1 MNIAMN
7 YGWVCPK
14 CGRVYAP
21 NQAMCLY
28 CGEGSISKQSDSVQ
42 PYTPEQDFIWPTN
55 KIKDLTTITTNT
67 TTLNGVS
74 NYAVKSS
81 EVDTSISC
89 SAYRNEECL
98 ATKEPFITS
107 CKGEKEKCENEY
119 GPC

>member
-1 MNIAMN
+1 MIPEQ
-7 YGWVCPK
+7 GWQCPI
-14 CGRVYAP
+14 CRRVYNP
-21 NQAMCLY
+21 RQAMCLY
-28 CGEGSISKQSDSVQ
+28 CGEGSISKQSDSAQ
-42 PYTPEQDFIWPTN
+42 PYIPEQDFIWPTN
-55 KIKDLTTITTNT
+55 KIKDLTTNTT

-74 NYAVKSS
+74 NYAIKSS

-89 SAYRNEECL
+89 SAYRNKECL

>member
-1 MNIAMN
+1 MIPEQ
-7 YGWVCPK
+7 GWQCPICK
-14 CGRVYAP
+14 RVYNP
-21 NQAMCLY
+21 RQEMCLY
-28 CGEGSISKQSDSVQ
+28 CGENSISKQIDSTQ
-42 PYTPEQDFIWPTN
+42 LYNPEQGFTWATTN
-55 KIKDLTTITTNT
+55 KINDLTT